1 MSASQEQCFLDVIS
15 RETQKLMNLRSMYNL
30 EQEKLHNE
38 RKVKDRA
45 PFYVHDDS
53 AEKDKRD
60 QYEFQLQMRRESEEK
75 KSLLQDVISEAT
87 SSGFQLPPSFIKLMS
102 NQNG

>member
-1 MSASQEQCFLDVIS
+1 MSASQEQCFLDVIT
-15 RETQKLMNLRSMYNL
+15 RETQKLMHLRSTYNL

-38 RKVKDRA
+38 RKLKDRA

-53 AEKDKRD
+53 AEKDRRD
-60 QYEFQLQMRRESEEK
+60 QLNFQLQMSREAEEK
-75 KSLLQDVISEAT
+75 KSLLQAVVGEAT

-102 NQNG
+102 SQNG